1 MDSPASIT
9 FDDSL
14 WPLLLVRFPS
24 VMTSAQQEAYLA
36 RLLTYVRRGQKYVG
50 IMDTQ
55 LLENTTAEQRQ
66 RQAGFIKEHEEL
78 FRQFSLGSAAVVT
91 SPLVA
96 LGGRILIHLKPMPV
110 PFYVTSSLP
119 AAVAWAAE
127 RLEQAGLTEPA
138 ERVRSHFGPRL
149 KHRRAA
155 G

>member
-1 MDSPASIT
+1 MNPSASIT
-9 FDDSL
+9 LDDSL

-24 VMTSAQQEAYLA
+24 VVSNAQQEEYLA

-50 IMDTQ
+50 IMDTH
-55 LLENTTAEQRQ
+55 LLKNTTSEQRQ
-66 RQAGFIKEHEEL
+66 RQADFIKEHEGL
-78 FRQFSLGSAAVVT
+78 FRQCSLGSAAVVT

-127 RLEQAGLTEPA
+127 RLALAGLTEAA
-138 ERVRSHFGPRL
+138 ERVRCHFGLLPAQ
-149 KHRRAA
+149 RRAA

>member
-1 MDSPASIT
+1 MHPSASIA

-14 WPLLLVRFPS
+14 WPLLWVRFPRVIS
-24 VMTSAQQEAYLA
+24 SAQQEEYLA

-50 IMDTQ
+50 IMDTR

-66 RQAGFIKEHEEL
+66 RQAGFIKEHEAL

-119 AAVAWAAE
+119 AAAGWAAE
-127 RLEQAGLTEPA
+127 RLELAGLTEPA
-138 ERVRSHFGPRL
+138 ERIRSHFGLRLEPRC
-149 KHRRAA
+149 A
-155 G
+155 GG

>member
-1 MDSPASIT
+1 MTLSASIT

-24 VMTSAQQEAYLA
+24 VITSAQQEQYLA

-50 IMDTQ
+50 ILDTH
-55 LLENTTAEQRQ
+55 LLRNTTAEQRQ
-66 RQAGFIKEHEEL
+66 RQADFIKEHEAL
-78 FRQFSLGSAAVVT
+78 FRQSSLGSAAVVT

-96 LGGRILIHLKPMPV
+96 LGARILIHLKPMPV

-127 RLEQAGLTEPA
+127 RLELAGLTEPA
-138 ERVRSHFGPRL
+138 ERVRSHFGL
-149 KHRRAA
+149 SHESRRAA